1 MPFTPP
7 ATSVGG
13 GEFEMVAH
21 FGGHGLG
28 LLCDGLCIW
37 STGVMPEWSVLSLVF
52 CCGPLAPC
60 RVSGFQWHAGSGPRG
75 YFLPAEVSRVGV
87 RDAPD
92 MSIFSGRAYSRA
104 CSPSGHVFVVFYSI
118 HWAGCM
124 AGGEGDV

>member
-28 LLCDGLCIW
+28 LLCDGFCIW
-37 STGVMPEWSVLSLVF
+37 STGVMPAWSVLSLF
-52 CCGPLAPC
+52 LCCGPARLLQG
-60 RVSGFQWHAGSGPRG
+60 GFQWHVCSGPRG
-75 YFLPAEVSRVGV
+75 FFLPAEVSRVGV
-87 RDAPD
+87 RGALG

-104 CSPSGHVFVVFYSI
+104 CSPSGHVFVVLYSI
-118 HWAGCM
+118 HWAGCV